1 MGYDRWRRKGADQG
15 RGKERSVAFWR
26 TDDGQGLVEYA
37 LIISIIAVAVI
48 IAMVF
53 VRGQLQTMFSNIGN
67 NLT

>member
-1 MGYDRWRRKGADQG
+1 L
-15 RGKERSVAFWR
+15 AFH
-26 TDDGQGLVEYA
+26 DDDAGQGLVEYA
-37 LIISIIAVAVI
+37 LIISVIAIAVI